1 MPKIRTYEQRTQLSG
16 GPLGGVPTR
25 NAAADT
31 QFVTELGN
39 AAQKIQVSR
48 DAWRLADTSAKAM
61 GELEQF
67 RGELEADE
75 DFDTHGTRYL
85 EKAREIQDKYGQN
98 FTGATAKIFRDDFQR
113 VSQSNAIT
121 VQIGAQKLKAQKV
134 RSEIG
139 NTLFDLSQLT
149 GVDPETDAAVRNQAR
164 IAVEGSAKAGNL
176 SFDEKNTLLT
186 KFDTDASEASIRRD
200 MIADPEGAEM
210 KLASGAYPRLS
221 GEAQAIWAQ
230 RVSSAAYTAQQRRL
244 AEEDRTLRLSD
255 KAKKQRSDELSKQ
268 GDALLSQNQLTPAW
282 IHSHT
287 DELDPN
293 DVRYF
298 YSKLTGGSG
307 DAPRDSMRYA
317 DLRERSGRGEDV
329 RDDAR
334 KALHEGAIRPT
345 DYDRILGEVESARPT
360 WYRRGSE
367 YISTYAAVSELNP
380 DPSAAASK
388 ANMLDQWND
397 WAVAHPKATASEA
410 KNSYQD
416 IVEHNSLVQLNGL
429 PTPREA
435 VGSRL
440 NLDIDASEAA
450 TVKAFKEGRMD
461 KATFEREAALL
472 QRWRKE
478 LTPQTKA
485 KP

>member
-16 GPLGGVPTR
+16 GPLGGGATR
-25 NAAADT
+25 NPAADA
-31 QFVTELGN
+31 QFVTDLGN
-39 AAQKIQVSR
+39 AAQKIQLSR
-48 DAWRLADTSAKAM
+48 DSWRLADTSAKAM
-61 GELEQF
+61 GELEQY

-85 EKAREIQDKYGQN
+85 EKARELQEKYGG
-98 FTGATAKIFRDDFQR
+98 TLSGDSAHIFRQDFER
-113 VSQSNAIT
+113 VAQSNATT
-121 VQIGAQKLKAQKV
+121 VQIDAQKLKSQKV

-149 GVDPETDAAVRNQAR
+149 GTDEATDQAVRAQAR
-164 IAVEGSAKAGNL
+164 IAVETSQRAGNL
-176 SFDEKNTLLT
+176 SFAEKNALLT

-200 MIADPEGAEM
+200 MLADPEGAEI
-210 KLASGAYPRLS
+210 KLARGDYPRLS
-221 GEAQAIWAQ
+221 GESQAIWAQ

-255 KAKKQRSDELSKQ
+255 KAKKQRSDALSKQ

-282 IHSHT
+282 IHAHT
-287 DELDPN
+287 DDLDPN

-317 DLRERSGRGEDV
+317 DLRERSGRGDDV

-345 DYDRILGEVESARPT
+345 DYDRILGEVEAARPT

-397 WAVAHPKATASEA
+397 WANAHPKASETEA

-461 KATFEREAALL
+461 PATFQREAALL
-472 QRWRKE
+472 SRWRKA
-478 LTPQTKA
+478 LTPPAKA